1 MNKSVKLLAVLG
13 SIGLVAW
20 EIRGAV
26 MAAPVFYA
34 LWTSGGDAMK
44 IWLGICALGGIALSV
59 AVPWFVAKRIS
70 RRASPQPTSR

>member
-1 MNKSVKLLAVLG
+1 MLKKWWKPLAALG

-26 MAAPVFYA
+26 MAAPVLYA

-44 IWLGICALGGIALSV
+44 IWLGICALAGIAISV
-59 AVPWFVAKRIS
+59 AVPWFIAKRIS
-70 RRASPQPTSR
+70 RLAV